1 MRDMHDV
8 VGLSLANGI
17 SLGFAPG
24 DKLASLFI
32 SRFASVMQLRSIA
45 NPTLNIILRIDGQ
58 EPYGIYESNSITEK
72 EIKKKLLL
80 WDCGYWKLFEG
91 EIEKTAICVLN
102 MEFADES
109 FYEQL
114 DYISGIIG
122 YVALNKRG
130 LIIHG
135 GLAEKDNKGV
145 IFSGKSGVG
154 KTTTINRLADPWK
167 PLCDEHTLIVRDDRG
182 THWAHPLPTRSR
194 FNRNGS
200 GGTWN
205 SQYCVPLKG
214 IFFLTQD
221 SNDQIIS
228 LNINDAI
235 YLINRCSSGAMAPI
249 FEMAEPEKKKRAL
262 NQILEGSINLAQAIP
277 VHILKLS
284 LTGSFW
290 NDVERAIDKRAI
302 MDQENLKACH
312 PVPTIHCSL

>member
-1 MRDMHDV
+1 MRDMQDV
-8 VGLSLANGI
+8 VSLSLANGI
-17 SLGFAPG
+17 SLGLVPG

-32 SRFASVMQLRSIA
+32 SRLANVMQLRSIA
-45 NPTLNIILRIDGQ
+45 DPTFNIVLRIDGQ
-58 EPYGIYESNSITEK
+58 EPYGIYESNKTES
-72 EIKKKLLL
+72 LL
-80 WDCGYWKLFEG
+80 WDCGYWKLFRG
-91 EIEKTAICVLN
+91 GIEKTATCVLN
-102 MEFADES
+102 MEFIDKP
-109 FYEQL
+109 FYIHL

-182 THWAHPLPTRSR
+182 TYWGHPLPTRSR

-214 IFFLTQD
+214 IFFLAQD

-262 NQILEGSINLAQAIP
+262 NQILESSINLAQAIP

-302 MDQENLKACH
+302 MNQENPKACH